1 MFRKIYFSWSA
12 VVSCVLCGV
21 ILGVCFYLNDVLNIW
36 TFLICVFFLL
46 QPVAIIAG
54 IDESYPDHNVCD
66 ECGRDDCAGRF

>member
-1 MFRKIYFSWSA
+1 MFHKIYFSWWS
-12 VVSCVLCGV
+12 VVGCILCGAL
-21 ILGVCFYLNDVLNIW
+21 LGVCFHLAGCLNVW

-54 IDESYPDHNVCD
+54 IDESDPDHNVCD